1 MWACINH
8 LSQVLLSKQQN
19 VRLTIGFYH
28 SFPQSLKKPF
38 ESLNVVEI
46 GCGSGAISLAL
57 AKALPGLGIV
67 AADQSRMACQLTEE
81 NAENLNLVR

>member
-1 MWACINH
+1 MAAPRAA
-8 LSQVLLSKQQN
+8 LDDRQAPAV
-19 VRLTIGFYH
+19 
-28 SFPQSLKKPF
+28 
-38 ESLNVVEI
+38 ESVKVVEI

-67 AADQSRMACQLTEE
+67 AADQSRMSCQLTEE